1 MGKGKIDLGIST
13 EEKPEWTI
21 SLDFDANNVVKDDL
35 EEQSVGQDK
44 PKGSGSIFNDALDSD
59 FLSDDRSFFSD
70 AQNSGRNSTG
80 IAGGLDETIQSP
92 GAESSFGNTGSSDSI
107 LGAVDGSIPIG
118 ADDSLTT
125 ISTGA
130 DTSFENEVFI
140 GSQERSEEKK
150 EPASSKVYV
159 DQSAKVVQEVV
170 DQFSA
175 SMQAVVEQLSAS
187 VHAEQ
192 SNKEPEQPLDH
203 LSQMQE
209 EKEEPAGI
217 IEEPAVEPEQPLDHL
232 SQMQEEKEEPAGII
246 EEPAVEP
253 VLEVINEHKEEIPGR
268 ERDEVEEQLT
278 HLANSV
284 DPWEQSENALS
295 EAAAMLSKEGKNLA
309 VGVNSEEKELKDLFE
324 RLDISE
330 NLDRMNAVAQED
342 MADVIEQTQKDNELV
357 EAIDVRTIGQAD
369 TISEEPKPEPEAE
382 PVAAPQPQKEETIS
396 PGEMEITND
405 MFDMGYDLSDEEEN
419 YSDENID
426 LDSFKGSIEDAD
438 EFSSSENSLDLD
450 EAEHT
455 GQNGAQ
461 LDMSNLVAAAMS
473 GLNGSYGDVNIQEPE
488 ESVLSEAEFVSEE
501 DTGNTLDL
509 AMPEEN
515 SALSETEFISEEDAG
530 NTLDLA
536 MPEESVLSEAE
547 FVSEEDTGNTLDF
560 AMPEENSVLSETEFI
575 SGGEDTGNTLDLA
588 MPEENNVLSETEFI
602 SEEDAGNTL
611 DFAMP
616 EENSALSETEF
627 ISGGEESAL
636 QETPAEYRDE
646 LPSLEEEP
654 VEEEA
659 APEEIKLEFEPV
671 YPEGQG
677 PDLTGILDD
686 TEDGDVA
693 SMIIEDY
700 SEVPTVSDIET
711 KLKKKEKEKKKNK
724 SKESQQNK
732 TDGFAYSLDDINTK
746 TVEDIEPP
754 EEKTLVGRAA
764 VEAALEVAAETAAAA
779 GEVPRYVESSEEFT
793 ASVYARHV
801 VHKEGKIKRS
811 YYSLFYK

>member
-150 EPASSKVYV
+150 EPSSSKVYV

-192 SNKEPEQPLDH
+192 SIK
-203 LSQMQE
+203 
-209 EKEEPAGI
+209 
-217 IEEPAVEPEQPLDHL
+217 EPEQPLDHL

-382 PVAAPQPQKEETIS
+382 PIAAPQPQKEETIS

-455 GQNGAQ
+455 GQNGAE

-501 DTGNTLDL
+501 DT
-509 AMPEEN
+509 
-515 SALSETEFISEEDAG
+515 
-530 NTLDLA
+530 
-536 MPEESVLSEAE
+536 
-547 FVSEEDTGNTLDF
+547 
-560 AMPEENSVLSETEFI
+560 
-575 SGGEDTGNTLDLA
+575 
-588 MPEENNVLSETEFI
+588 
-602 SEEDAGNTL
+602 GNTL

-686 TEDGDVA
+686 TEYGDVA

>member
-21 SLDFDANNVVKDDL
+21 SLDFDANNAVKDDL
-35 EEQSVGQDK
+35 EEQSIEQDK
-44 PKGSGSIFNDALDSD
+44 PKGSRSIFNDALDSD

-80 IAGGLDETIQSP
+80 IAGGLDETIHSP

-140 GSQERSEEKK
+140 GSQEKSEEKK

-170 DQFSA
+170 NQFSA

-192 SNKEPEQPLDH
+192 SIKEPEQPLDH
-203 LSQMQE
+203 LSQMPEEKKEPAGIIEELSDVIEEPAMELEQPLDHLSQMPE

-217 IEEPAVEPEQPLDHL
+217 IEELSDVIEEPAMELEQPLDHL
-232 SQMQEEKEEPAGII
+232 SQMPEEKEEPAGVI

-253 VLEVINEHKEEIPGR
+253 VLEVINEYKEEIPDQ
-268 ERDEVEEQLT
+268 ERDEVEEKLT

-295 EAAAMLSKEGKNLA
+295 EAAAMLSKEGKTSA
-309 VGVNSEEKELKDLFE
+309 VGVDSEEKELKDLFE

-330 NLDRMNAVAQED
+330 NLDRMNAIAQED

-357 EAIDVRTIGQAD
+357 EAIDVRTIEQAD
-369 TISEEPKPEPEAE
+369 TISEEPEPE
-382 PVAAPQPQKEETIS
+382 PVAAPQPQKEEPLS
-396 PGEMEITND
+396 PGELEITND

-419 YSDENID
+419 YSNENID

-438 EFSSSENSLDLD
+438 EFSASENSLDLD

-455 GQNGAQ
+455 GQNGAE

-473 GLNGSYGDVNIQEPE
+473 GLSGSYEDVKIQEPE
-488 ESVLSEAEFVSEE
+488 ETSTLSDTEFVS
-501 DTGNTLDL
+501 G
-509 AMPEEN
+509 
-515 SALSETEFISEEDAG
+515 
-530 NTLDLA
+530 
-536 MPEESVLSEAE
+536 
-547 FVSEEDTGNTLDF
+547 
-560 AMPEENSVLSETEFI
+560 
-575 SGGEDTGNTLDLA
+575 
-588 MPEENNVLSETEFI
+588 
-602 SEEDAGNTL
+602 EEDAGNTL
-611 DFAMP
+611 DFVMP
-616 EENSALSETEF
+616 EETSTLSDTEFISGEEDAGNTLDFVMPEETSTLSETEF

-659 APEEIKLEFEPV
+659 VPEEIKLEFEPV

>member
-1 MGKGKIDLGIST
+1 M
-13 EEKPEWTI
+13 
-21 SLDFDANNVVKDDL
+21 
-35 EEQSVGQDK
+35 
-44 PKGSGSIFNDALDSD
+44 
-59 FLSDDRSFFSD
+59 
-70 AQNSGRNSTG
+70 
-80 IAGGLDETIQSP
+80 
-92 GAESSFGNTGSSDSI
+92 
-107 LGAVDGSIPIG
+107 
-118 ADDSLTT
+118 
-125 ISTGA
+125 
-130 DTSFENEVFI
+130 
-140 GSQERSEEKK
+140 
-150 EPASSKVYV
+150 
-159 DQSAKVVQEVV
+159 
-170 DQFSA
+170 
-175 SMQAVVEQLSAS
+175 
-187 VHAEQ
+187 
-192 SNKEPEQPLDH
+192 
-203 LSQMQE
+203 
-209 EKEEPAGI
+209 
-217 IEEPAVEPEQPLDHL
+217 
-232 SQMQEEKEEPAGII
+232 
-246 EEPAVEP
+246 
-253 VLEVINEHKEEIPGR
+253 INEHKEEIPGR

-588 MPEENNVLSETEFI
+588 MPEENSVLSETEFI

>member
-150 EPASSKVYV
+150 EPSSSKVYV

-192 SNKEPEQPLDH
+192 SIK
-203 LSQMQE
+203 
-209 EKEEPAGI
+209 
-217 IEEPAVEPEQPLDHL
+217 EPEQPLDHL

-382 PVAAPQPQKEETIS
+382 PIAAPQPQKEETIS

-455 GQNGAQ
+455 GQNGAE

-501 DTGNTLDL
+501 DTGNTLDF

-515 SALSETEFISEEDAG
+515 SVLSETEFISEEDAG
-530 NTLDLA
+530 NTLDL
-536 MPEESVLSEAE
+536 
-547 FVSEEDTGNTLDF
+547 
-560 AMPEENSVLSETEFI
+560 
-575 SGGEDTGNTLDLA
+575 
-588 MPEENNVLSETEFI
+588 
-602 SEEDAGNTL
+602 
-611 DFAMP
+611 AMP

-686 TEDGDVA
+686 TEYGDVA

>member
-140 GSQERSEEKK
+140 GSQEKSEEKK

-232 SQMQEEKEEPAGII
+232 SQMQEEKEESAGII

-253 VLEVINEHKEEIPGR
+253 VLEVINEHKEEIPDR

-382 PVAAPQPQKEETIS
+382 PIAAPQPQKEETIS

-455 GQNGAQ
+455 GQNGAE

-501 DTGNTLDL
+501 DTGNTLDFAMPEENSAL
-509 AMPEEN
+509 SETEFVSEEDTGNTLDFAMPEEN

-530 NTLDLA
+530 NTLDL
-536 MPEESVLSEAE
+536 
-547 FVSEEDTGNTLDF
+547 
-560 AMPEENSVLSETEFI
+560 
-575 SGGEDTGNTLDLA
+575 
-588 MPEENNVLSETEFI
+588 
-602 SEEDAGNTL
+602 
-611 DFAMP
+611 AMP

-686 TEDGDVA
+686 TEYGDVA

>member
-150 EPASSKVYV
+150 EPSSSKVYV

-192 SNKEPEQPLDH
+192 SIKEPEQPLDH

-209 EKEEPAGI
+209 EKEESAGI

-382 PVAAPQPQKEETIS
+382 PIAAPQPQKEETIS

-455 GQNGAQ
+455 GQNGAE

-501 DTGNTLDL
+501 DTGNTLDF

-530 NTLDLA
+530 NTLD
-536 MPEESVLSEAE
+536 
-547 FVSEEDTGNTLDF
+547 F
-560 AMPEENSVLSETEFI
+560 AMPEENSALSEAEFI
-575 SGGEDTGNTLDLA
+575 SEEDSGNTLDIA
-588 MPEENNVLSETEFI
+588 MPEENSVLSETEFI

-611 DFAMP
+611 DLAMP

-686 TEDGDVA
+686 TEYGDVA

>member
-21 SLDFDANNVVKDDL
+21 SLDFDANNAVKDDL
-35 EEQSVGQDK
+35 EEQSIEQDK

-80 IAGGLDETIQSP
+80 IAGGLDETIHSP

-140 GSQERSEEKK
+140 GSQEKSEEKK

-170 DQFSA
+170 NQFSA

-192 SNKEPEQPLDH
+192 SIKEPEQPLDH
-203 LSQMQE
+203 LSQMPEEKKEPAGIIEELSDVIEEPAMELEQPLDHLSQMPE

-217 IEEPAVEPEQPLDHL
+217 IEELSDVIEEPAMELEQPLDHL
-232 SQMQEEKEEPAGII
+232 SQMPEEKEEPAGVI

-253 VLEVINEHKEEIPGR
+253 VLEVINEYKEEIPDQ
-268 ERDEVEEQLT
+268 ERDEVEEKLT

-295 EAAAMLSKEGKNLA
+295 EAAAMLSKEGKTSA
-309 VGVNSEEKELKDLFE
+309 VGVDSEEKELKDLFE

-330 NLDRMNAVAQED
+330 NLDRMNAIAQED

-357 EAIDVRTIGQAD
+357 EAIDVRTIEQAD
-369 TISEEPKPEPEAE
+369 TISEEPEPE
-382 PVAAPQPQKEETIS
+382 PVAAPQPQKEEPLS
-396 PGEMEITND
+396 PGELEITND

-419 YSDENID
+419 YSNENID

-438 EFSSSENSLDLD
+438 EFSASENSLDLD

-455 GQNGAQ
+455 GQNGAE

-473 GLNGSYGDVNIQEPE
+473 GLSGSYEDVKIQEPE
-488 ESVLSEAEFVSEE
+488 ESSTLS
-501 DTGNTLDL
+501 D
-509 AMPEEN
+509 
-515 SALSETEFISEEDAG
+515 
-530 NTLDLA
+530 
-536 MPEESVLSEAE
+536 
-547 FVSEEDTGNTLDF
+547 
-560 AMPEENSVLSETEFI
+560 TEFI
-575 SGGEDTGNTLDLA
+575 SG
-588 MPEENNVLSETEFI
+588 
-602 SEEDAGNTL
+602 EEDAGNTL
-611 DFAMP
+611 DFVMP
-616 EENSALSETEF
+616 EETSTLSDTEFVSGEEDAGNTLDFVMPEESSTLSDTEFVSGEEDAGNTLDFVMPEESSTLSDTEF

-636 QETPAEYRDE
+636 LETPTEYRDE
-646 LPSLEEEP
+646 LPSLEDEP

-677 PDLTGILDD
+677 PDLAGILDD

-746 TVEDIEPP
+746 AVENIEPP

-779 GEVPRYVESSEEFT
+779 GEEPRNVESSPNFT
-793 ASVYARHV
+793 ASVYARHI

>member
-35 EEQSVGQDK
+35 EEQSREQDK

-70 AQNSGRNSTG
+70 IQNSGEKGTG

-92 GAESSFGNTGSSDSI
+92 GGESSFGKDGSGDSI
-107 LGAVDGSIPIG
+107 LGAIDGSVPIG

-125 ISTGA
+125 ISTGS
-130 DTSFENEVFI
+130 DTSFEKDVFI
-140 GSQERSEEKK
+140 GSRENSEKK
-150 EPASSKVYV
+150 EEQASSKDYAE
-159 DQSAKVVQEVV
+159 QSAKVVQEVV

-175 SMQAVVEQLSAS
+175 SMQAVVQQLSAS

-192 SNKEPEQPLDH
+192 PLDH
-203 LSQMQE
+203 LSQMPE
-209 EKEEPAGI
+209 EKEELTEVM
-217 IEEPAVEPEQPLDHL
+217 EEPSEEPTVESAMEPEQPLGHL
-232 SQMQEEKEEPAGII
+232 SQMPEEREELTGVMEEPS
-246 EEPAVEP
+246 EELTVEPAAEP
-253 VLEVINEHKEEIPGR
+253 VLGEIDEQTGETPEI
-268 ERDEVEEQLT
+268 ERDEVEEKLT
-278 HLANSV
+278 HLVNSV

-295 EAAAMLSKEGKNLA
+295 EAAAMLSKEGKTSG
-309 VGVNSEEKELKDLFE
+309 VGVNAEEKELKDLFE

-342 MADVIEQTQKDNELV
+342 MADVIEQTQKNNELV
-357 EAIDVRTIGQAD
+357 DAIDVRTVDQVDAV
-369 TISEEPKPEPEAE
+369 SKEPEPEPEFVTAS
-382 PVAAPQPQKEETIS
+382 QPQKEETAC
-396 PGEMEITND
+396 PGEELEITND

-455 GQNGAQ
+455 GQNGAE

-473 GLNGSYGDVNIQEPE
+473 GLSGSYGDEKIQEPE
-488 ESVLSEAEFVSEE
+488 ESVLSEAEFVSEGDE
-501 DTGNTLDL
+501 TGNILDT
-509 AMPEEN
+509 AMAEEN
-515 SALSETEFISEEDAG
+515 GALSGI
-530 NTLDLA
+530 
-536 MPEESVLSEAE
+536 
-547 FVSEEDTGNTLDF
+547 
-560 AMPEENSVLSETEFI
+560 EFI
-575 SGGEDTGNTLDLA
+575 SGEEEAGNDLDFA
-588 MPEENNVLSETEFI
+588 IPEENTLTEMEFA
-602 SEEDAGNTL
+602 SDA
-611 DFAMP
+611 
-616 EENSALSETEF
+616 
-627 ISGGEESAL
+627 EESVP
-636 QETPAEYRDE
+636 QEAPMEYQDE
-646 LPSLEEEP
+646 LTSPEEEP
-654 VEEEA
+654 VEENV

-677 PDLTGILDD
+677 PDLAGILDD
-686 TEDGDVA
+686 GEYGDVA

-711 KLKKKEKEKKKNK
+711 KLKKKEKEKKKSK

-746 TVEDIEPP
+746 AAEDVKPP
-754 EEKTLVGRAA
+754 EERTLVGRAA

-779 GEVPRYVESSEEFT
+779 GEKTGRVESSEEFT
-793 ASVYARHV
+793 ASVYTRHV
-801 VHKEGKIKRS
+801 VYKEGKMKRN